1 MYRRSCLLLCF
12 AAVVAAAALRIPVG
26 EFSQGRLVGWETKI
40 FQGETRYGL
49 MELDGRA
56 VLKAESRGTASGLVR
71 KMAVD
76 LENTPYLHWSWRAEN
91 TLGKPDERSKSG
103 DDYPARLY
111 VVVSGGLVFWRTRSL
126 NYVWASRAATG
137 SDWPNAFAGQS
148 VRMLALRSGEEE
160 TGRWHEEKRN
170 VRDDLKRYFKEDI
183 RQIDAV
189 ALMTDT
195 DNTGGQAVAY
205 YGDIY
210 FASE

>member
-1 MYRRSCLLLCF
+1 MYRLSCLLLCF
-12 AAVVAAAALRIPVG
+12 AAVVAAAGLRIPVG

-91 TLGKPDERSKSG
+91 TLGKLNERTKSG

-111 VVVSGGLVFWRTRSL
+111 VVVSGALAFWRTRSL
-126 NYVWASRAATG
+126 NYVWASALPAG
-137 SDWPNAFAGQS
+137 SAWPNAFAGQS